1 MKSDSMLGLRVLAI
15 AGALLLVACAPKGEE
30 LYARAAAAMEQGNVN
45 AAIIDLKNLLQAEPQ
60 NAKARALLGR
70 ALIASGDIGLGEVE
84 IQKAKDLGVSPDLLL
99 VSNCRVLLAR
109 KEFEEALAQCKP
121 DAGTAEQQ
129 FELRV
134 AHGNALLGLGRADEA
149 RTDLKA
155 AVASRPA
162 SLEALLGLANATAA
176 AEGLKAGIG
185 VFDGAPEKM
194 KLQARYWIALGTL
207 NVQAADFPAAE
218 KAYQAAL
225 DRADAEREPGE
236 RMLALGGLAEAQ
248 MRAGNVAAADATS
261 AQLLELAPK
270 HPLAKQLRGQVAAA
284 GGKFDEARTVLE
296 EVVVEQ
302 PENMDARLMLAYVN
316 LQQGN
321 LDQAEMHV
329 QHVVARNPA
338 NAQAQKLLAE
348 VRARQETP
356 AESLASIQ
364 TALEQTSNDPT
375 MLAVAGRMSLASGDR
390 DQALAY
396 LAQAS
401 KPGTQLTAQA
411 QLEVA
416 NGYLMAGET
425 DKALEILRAMPDSS
439 ALTYQRDSMLL
450 LTLLRKGDEAQLI
463 EQSKAMLAR
472 SGKDPV
478 VRNLVGSV
486 YAAAGKMDMAREQF
500 KEALRLAPA
509 DEQSLI
515 NSAKL
520 EIAQDKPAA
529 AEPYLKKVLEKDPKN
544 LTATMAMA
552 VVAGARK
559 DKKSVETYLVKAKGD
574 HPDSVAA
581 QAALAQFY
589 LAEKDTAKAKS
600 VMDAAVAANPASA
613 SMANARGVVM
623 VGAKDFAAG
632 IASFEEA
639 VRIEPK
645 SAEYAMNLARAKTI
659 SGDTKGALAVIDEL
673 LRQQPKSLPAL
684 HLAAAT
690 SMRGRDLERATGYV
704 ERVRQV
710 APDSPISHQL
720 EGDLALAQK
729 RYREALAAYEKA
741 DPSLQNRNVTMARFV
756 AAKAAGASRPEK
768 VVEDWIAKHP
778 DDADAIS
785 IVAEAKRDSGDRAG
799 AALLYEQAIAKAPGS
814 AVLHNNLA
822 MVYLDLGDP
831 RALATAEKAYQLIPK
846 APPIQDTYGW
856 ALFKT
861 GKAETAIEYLESA
874 AKGMPDNAEIQ
885 YHLAAALAASGRKSE
900 ALPPARKA
908 VAGTLPPAVRVEA
921 TKLLAELQ

>member
-1 MKSDSMLGLRVLAI
+1 MFLSLA
-15 AGALLLVACAPKGEE
+15 AALVLVACAPKGEE
-30 LYARAAAAMEQGNVN
+30 LYARAAASLEQGDVN

-70 ALIASGDIGLGEVE
+70 ALVASGDITLGEVE
-84 IQKAKDLGVSPDLLL
+84 IQKAKDLGVEPGLLL

-109 KEFEEALAQCKP
+109 AKFEEALAQCAP

-129 FELRV
+129 FDLQL
-134 AHGNALLGLGRADEA
+134 AHGNALLGLGRAGEA
-149 RTDLKA
+149 KADFQA

-162 SLEALLGLANATAA
+162 SLEALLGLASAA
-176 AEGLKAGIG
+176 AAVDGLQAGIG
-185 VFDGAPEKM
+185 LFDGAPAEM
-194 KLQARYWIALGTL
+194 KLQPRYWIALGSM
-207 NVQAADFPAAE
+207 NVQAAEFPAAE

-225 DRADAEREPGE
+225 DRTDAKRDTGD
-236 RMLALGGLAEAQ
+236 RMLALGGLAETQ

-284 GGKFDEARTVLE
+284 GGKFDEARTLLE

-302 PENMDARLMLAYVN
+302 PQNMDARLLLAYVN

-329 QHVVARNPA
+329 QVAVATNPA

-348 VRARQETP
+348 VRARQESP

-364 TALEQTSNDPT
+364 TALQQTSNDPT

-390 DQALAY
+390 EQALAY
-396 LAQAS
+396 LAQATQ
-401 KPGTQLTAQA
+401 PGTQITVQA

-425 DKALEILRAMPDSS
+425 DKALEVLRAMPDSS
-439 ALTYQRDSMLL
+439 AVSYQRDSMLL
-450 LTLLRKGDEAQLI
+450 LTLLRKGDEAQLVA
-463 EQSKAMLAR
+463 QSQAILER

-478 VRNLVGSV
+478 SRNLVGSV
-486 YAAAGKMDMAREQF
+486 YAAAGKMDLAREQF
-500 KEALRLAPA
+500 DEALRLAPA

-515 NSAKL
+515 NRAKL
-520 EIAQDKPAA
+520 EIALDKPAA
-529 AEPYLKKVLEKDPKN
+529 AEPYLKKVLAKDPKN

-559 DKKSVETYLVKAKGD
+559 DKKSVETHLVKAKGD
-574 HPDSVAA
+574 HPDSVEA

-589 LAEKDTAKAKS
+589 LAEKSTAKAKS
-600 VMDAAVAANPASA
+600 VMDAAVAANPDSA

-623 VGAKDFAAG
+623 IGAKDFAAG
-632 IASFEEA
+632 IASFEAA
-639 VRIEPK
+639 VRIDPK
-645 SAEYAMNLARAKTI
+645 SAEYAMNLARAKMI
-659 SGDTKGALAVIDEL
+659 NGDTKGALAVLDEL
-673 LRQQPKSLPAL
+673 LRQQPRLLPAL
-684 HLAAAT
+684 SLAAAT
-690 SMRGRDLERATGYV
+690 SLRGRDLERATGYV
-704 ERVRQV
+704 ERVRNV
-710 APDSPISHQL
+710 APDSRISHQL

-741 DPSLQNRNVTMARFV
+741 DPTFQDRNVMMARFV
-756 AAKAAGASRPEK
+756 AAKGAGASRPEK
-768 VVEDWIAKHP
+768 VVEDWLARHP
-778 DDADAIS
+778 DDAEAIS
-785 IVAEAKRDSGDRAG
+785 IVAEAKRNAGDLTG
-799 AALLYEQAIAKAPGS
+799 AALMYEQAIAKAPGS

-831 RALATAEKAYQLIPK
+831 RALPTAEKAYQLIPK

-856 ALFKT
+856 ALFKA
-861 GKAETAIEYLESA
+861 GKADAAIEQLDAA
-874 AKGMPDNAEIQ
+874 AKGMPDNGEVQ
-885 YHLAAALAASGRKSE
+885 YHLAAALAASGRQSE
-900 ALPPARKA
+900 ALPLARKA
-908 VAGTLPPAVRVEA
+908 VAGTLSPAIRVEA